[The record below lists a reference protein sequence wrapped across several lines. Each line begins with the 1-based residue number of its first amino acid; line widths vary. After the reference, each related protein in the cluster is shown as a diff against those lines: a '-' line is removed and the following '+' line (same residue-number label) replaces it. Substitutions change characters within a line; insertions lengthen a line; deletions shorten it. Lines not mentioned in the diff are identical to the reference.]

1 MPTTTNYISI
11 LVDTG
16 PIPVGLDSAKRSQY
30 SINTTIQAIPIVD
43 DVEKDF
49 EQLLDDLS
57 FLTVGDA
64 FIGQAHSSIPTGPG
78 PFFEIISIGGP
89 ADQLVHGQVENNIAW
104 ENLAVQIFLRG
115 KDDRVTIDLARDVK
129 NKLHGLFSREI
140 VRP

>member
-1 MPTTTNYISI
+1 MPTTNYISI

-16 PIPVGLDSAKRSQY
+16 PIPVGLDSDSRSQY
-30 SINTTIQAIPIVD
+30 SINTTIQAIPTVD

-49 EQLLDDLS
+49 EQLLSDFS

-64 FIGQAHSSIPTGPG
+64 FIGQAHPPIPTSPG

-89 ADQLVHGQVENNIAW
+89 ADQLVHGPIQNNISW
-104 ENLAVQIFLRG
+104 ENLAVQIFIRG
-115 KDDRVTIDLARDVK
+115 KDDRVTIALARDVK
-129 NKLHGLFSREI
+129 NKLHGLFGREI